1 MSQDIEKV
9 RGASDEMTISSQ
21 TVQSSAG
28 ELSQLAERL
37 REQVSR
43 FKI

>member
-1 MSQDIEKV
+1 V
-9 RGASDEMTISSQ
+9 RSASDEMTASSQ
-21 TVQSSAG
+21 TVQESAT